1 MKKIVILSG
10 AGISKESGID
20 TFRDADGMWLEYDP
34 RELASTTALKN
45 QPGSVLEFY
54 NMRRK
59 KMWEANPNAAHIAL
73 LDLEKTH
80 KVAIITQNVDNLH
93 ERAGSNNVL
102 HLHGELNKVRSM
114 LNAEEIIEV
123 EKGRDINLGDLSED
137 GSQLRP
143 HIVLFGE
150 PVPKMAEAIEITKT
164 ADIFIVIG
172 SSLQVYPAA
181 ELIDFAPANSVVYII
196 DPEIPNVQKDEHIFF
211 IKEKATVGM
220 PKLVL
225 ELLKCE

>member
-20 TFRDADGMWLEYDP
+20 TFRDAAGMWLKYDP
-34 RELASTTALKN
+34 RELASPEALKN
-45 QPGSVLEFY
+45 NLEKVLEFY
-54 NMRRK
+54 NMRRQ
-59 KMWEANPNAAHIAL
+59 KMWNADPNAAHISL
-73 LDLEKTH
+73 KDLEEKYDVT
-80 KVAIITQNVDNLH
+80 VITQNVDDLH
-93 ERAGSNNVL
+93 ERAGSSNVL

-114 LNAEEIIEV
+114 NNPEEITEV
-123 EKGRDINLGDLSED
+123 EKGKDVFVGDLSAD

-150 PVPKMAEAIEITKT
+150 PVPMISKAIELVKT
-164 ADIFIVIG
+164 SDIFIVIG

-181 ELIDFAPANSVVYII
+181 ELIDFAPKKSEVYII
-196 DPEIPNVQKDEHIFF
+196 DPDLPSVNREGNIYFL
-211 IKEKATVGM
+211 KEKATIGL

-225 ELLKCE
+225 ELLQ